1 MTSIDLSGKVALI
14 TGGTGGIGLASGL
27 ELAAAGARTVLTYRW
42 GSTPEDEIRRLF
54 KEQGAPAPLI
64 LEADVS
70 REDDTPG
77 LMERIA
83 AEHPGVD
90 IFVSNVGFALKAETL
105 EDYRKKSLYK
115 TFDYSSWP
123 IIDYVRRAKERF
135 GRYPSTVI
143 GISSDGPD
151 HYYRGYDYVAASKAL
166 LEFFTR
172 YLAVHLYDE
181 GSRVNT
187 LRFGTVRTPS
197 FEAIF
202 GDEYFKWMND
212 HKGLEEASIL
222 KPADCGKVVLALC
235 SGLLNPLNGQIIN
248 ADFGL
253 PFRDNAMMDYLNHRS
268 REAPEGE

>member
-27 ELAAAGARTVLTYRW
+27 ELGAAGAQTVLTYRW

-54 KEQGAPAPLI
+54 EEKGAPTPLV

-70 REDDTPG
+70 REEDTAA
-77 LMERIA
+77 LMEEIKKNL
-83 AEHPGVD
+83 PGID

-115 TFDYSSWP
+115 TLDYSTWP
-123 IIDYVRRAKERF
+123 MIDYVRRAKEVF
-135 GRYPSTVI
+135 GRYPQTVLA
-143 GISSDGPD
+143 ISSDGPD

-172 YLAVHLYDE
+172 YMAVHLFDE
-181 GSRVNT
+181 GCRVNT
-187 LRFGTVRTPS
+187 VRFGTVRTPS
-197 FEAIF
+197 FQAIF
-202 GDEYFKWMND
+202 GDEYFDWMKEN
-212 HKGLEEASIL
+212 KGLEEDAIL
-222 KPADCGKVVLALC
+222 TPADCGKVILALC
-235 SGLLNPLNGQIIN
+235 SGLMTPLNGQIIN
-248 ADFGL
+248 ADLGL

-268 REAPEGE
+268 DD

>member
-70 REDDTPG
+70 REDDTPA

-105 EDYRKKSLYK
+105 ELVNPPCPEAESTNSPEQPGKHVLYG
-115 TFDYSSWP
+115 SS
-123 IIDYVRRAKERF
+123 
-135 GRYPSTVI
+135 
-143 GISSDGPD
+143 SS
-151 HYYRGYDYVAASKAL
+151 S
-166 LEFFTR
+166 
-172 YLAVHLYDE
+172 
-181 GSRVNT
+181 
-187 LRFGTVRTPS
+187 
-197 FEAIF
+197 
-202 GDEYFKWMND
+202 
-212 HKGLEEASIL
+212 
-222 KPADCGKVVLALC
+222 
-235 SGLLNPLNGQIIN
+235 
-248 ADFGL
+248 
-253 PFRDNAMMDYLNHRS
+253 
-268 REAPEGE
+268 